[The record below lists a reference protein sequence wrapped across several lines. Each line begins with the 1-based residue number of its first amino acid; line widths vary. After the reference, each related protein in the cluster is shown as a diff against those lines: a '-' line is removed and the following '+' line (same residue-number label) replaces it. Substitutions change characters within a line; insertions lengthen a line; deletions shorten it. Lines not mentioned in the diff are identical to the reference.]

1 MDRDELKAENE
12 KLLARRQEL
21 QAKQP
26 DPSPLDQ
33 AKLNKCATNSKP
45 ILAEAETVIA
55 STAWPPPSLA
65 PARLGSNLEKWE
77 SFDWDRHPKLRPAKR
92 ILVDWYNGLPN
103 SGALVLA
110 GDVGC
115 GKTHLVNALADLYGR
130 WRISYYEEVELVK
143 KIQATYDDK
152 TQSEE
157 SIIRALFRSDLFI
170 LDDLGTYTT
179 KNEAWLSNLY
189 NRIFNDYMTVRE
201 KPVLITTNLQMLV
214 EDDKADVVVAGLEAR
229 IGARSFSRLCDAL
242 DGIQTG
248 RYVDLFG
255 VPDFRIER
263 FLGKGAL

>member
-1 MDRDELKAENE
+1 M
-12 KLLARRQEL
+12 
-21 QAKQP
+21 
-26 DPSPLDQ
+26 
-33 AKLNKCATNSKP
+33 T
-45 ILAEAETVIA
+45 EAETVITN
-55 STAWPPPSLA
+55 TAWPPPSLA
-65 PARLGSNLEKWE
+65 PVNMGSNLEKWE
-77 SFDWDRHPKLRPAKR
+77 SFNWDRHPKLRPAKR
-92 ILVDWYNGLPN
+92 VIVDWYNGLPD

-115 GKTHLVNALADLYGR
+115 GKTHLANALANLYGR

-157 SIIRALFRSDLFI
+157 SIIRALFRSDLLI

-179 KNEAWLSNLY
+179 KNEGWLLNLY
-189 NRIFNDYMTVRE
+189 SRIFNDYMTVRE
-201 KPVLITTNLQMLV
+201 KPILITTNLPMFAKG
-214 EDDKADVVVAGLEAR
+214 DNTGLEAR

-242 DGIQTG
+242 GGIRSG

-263 FLGKGAL
+263 FLK

>member
-1 MDRDELKAENE
+1 M
-12 KLLARRQEL
+12 
-21 QAKQP
+21 
-26 DPSPLDQ
+26 
-33 AKLNKCATNSKP
+33 
-45 ILAEAETVIA
+45 
-55 STAWPPPSLA
+55 
-65 PARLGSNLEKWE
+65 GSNLEKWE

-92 ILVDWYNGLPN
+92 VIVDWYNGLPN

-110 GDVGC
+110 GAAGC
-115 GKTHLVNALADLYGR
+115 GKTHLANALADLYGR

-179 KNEAWLSNLY
+179 KNEGWLSNLY
-189 NRIFNDYMTVRE
+189 NRVFNDYMTVRE
-201 KPVLITTNLQMLV
+201 KPVLITTNLPMFV
-214 EDDKADVVVAGLEAR
+214 KGANTGLEAR

-242 DGIQTG
+242 GGIHMG

-263 FLGKGAL
+263 FLK